1 MKMDN
6 EKLQELAAAYSLGM
20 LDDDEREVFEN
31 LIKSGD
37 PDAIAQ
43 LKAMQEVVTVLPMG
57 QSR

>member
-20 LDDDEREVFEN
+20 LEDDEREVFEN